1 MNGISH
7 RYDDSESDSSTDER
21 DDKARLTRRGLMV
34 QQLSRQLE
42 VIRSEWAKHTM
53 DAENVNFRALDQ
65 GIKLLNAAVSN
76 MTSNATRMARERVS
90 RNATPE
96 QRRRL
101 RVENMPLYQLA
112 ALPSP
117 VAGGS
122 GSGLGGG
129 ASASG
134 GDAGIGSGLGGLRRG
149 RGRGIAPIIRSNFND
164 DNRSSPYYDNR
175 SSPDVT

>member
-53 DAENVNFRALDQ
+53 DAETVNFRALDQ

-76 MTSNATRMARERVS
+76 MTINATRMARERVS

-134 GDAGIGSGLGGLRRG
+134 GDAGIGSGLGGLRLGKG
-149 RGRGIAPIIRSNFND
+149 RGVTSMSANFNH
-164 DNRSSPYYDNR
+164 DNRSSPYYGKSGGR
-175 SSPDVT
+175 R